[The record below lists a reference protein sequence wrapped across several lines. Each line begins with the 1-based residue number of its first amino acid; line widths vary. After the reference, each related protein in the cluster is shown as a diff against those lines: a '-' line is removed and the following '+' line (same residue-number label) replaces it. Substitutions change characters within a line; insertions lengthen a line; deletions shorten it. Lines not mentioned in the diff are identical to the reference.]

1 MVWASIRQMG
11 GYFMLF
17 VARCAFCG
25 KNQGV
30 IRDIGGPRRRSVCMC
45 EDCLDICRAILAK
58 TTAEH
63 APAVPSGMYRISS
76 SSPDQNAQL
85 RCSFCDTPQQLV
97 DKLIGSPRGRIP
109 AYICDKCVVSSLE
122 AIRNDVA
129 QSGPPRNF
137 WHRMARKVGI
147 HSSHIQ

>member
-1 MVWASIRQMG
+1 
-11 GYFMLF
+11 MLF
-17 VARCAFCG
+17 VAKCAFCG

-30 IRDIGGPRRRSVCMC
+30 IRGLDGLRRRSVCIC
-45 EDCLDICRAILAK
+45 EDCLDICRTILAK

-85 RCSFCDTPQQLV
+85 RCSFCDTSQELV

-109 AYICDKCVVSSLE
+109 AYICDKCVASSLE

-129 QSGPPRNF
+129 QSGPPRSF